1 MGEVKMTVF
10 ETIQKTLAKQLEIS
24 SDIITPE
31 TRIFEDLGA
40 DSLDLVELIMALE
53 EGYNIIITAENGKD
67 LTTIGAIVDFIEK
80 GLKNKG

>member
-1 MGEVKMTVF
+1 MTVF

-24 SDIITPE
+24 PDIITPE